1 MYLLGD
7 LQVAQEA
14 LWEMLTRSTIQM
26 LPLATNDCLRMRDL
40 MRKYSNRPM
49 DLADAALVAVA
60 ERENIRKIFTVDK
73 KDFEVYRL
81 HGRSRFTILP

>member
-14 LWEMLTRSTIQM
+14 LWEMLTRNTIQM
-26 LPLATNDCLRMRDL
+26 IPLAMNDCLRMRDL

-60 ERENIRKIFTVDK
+60 ERENIRKMFTVDK

-81 HGRSRFTILP
+81 HGRLRFTIIP